1 MELGIWLR
9 ELHMAG
15 AGGSLRAGSACS
27 CGLVVRVALDGK
39 QRGEEKQAL
48 MVLRDSIAFSE

>member
-1 MELGIWLR
+1 LGIWLR

-15 AGGSLRAGSACS
+15 AGGSLRAGSAGG
-27 CGLVVRVALDGK
+27 CGLVVRAKLDGK

>member
-1 MELGIWLR
+1 MEWGIWLR

-15 AGGSLRAGSACS
+15 DDGSLRAGSAGG
-27 CGLVVRVALDGK
+27 CGLVVRAKLDGK